1 MTTLSEL
8 HKCVFL
14 HMRIETW
21 HLGLVTGFTEK
32 QLLCW
37 LENIVS
43 DSLQENNWF
52 DLISK
57 EQYTY
62 WNRRKA
68 IDIFFYWID
77 MGTKRIG

>member
-1 MTTLSEL
+1 
-8 HKCVFL
+8 
-14 HMRIETW
+14 MRIETW